1 MYITE
6 IFNQNSC
13 FKNFICLFL
22 EASTS
27 RQSTELLAGLGGIG
41 RLISDEGASTSSE
54 PVQNFKSPNTV
65 CPMDGKI
72 PQNIPTPTTD
82 RCEYPFGS
90 MTQARVI
97 HRKENTLGDYIQTVL
112 KKLVGS

>member
-1 MYITE
+1 MY
-6 IFNQNSC
+6 FAVS
-13 FKNFICLFL
+13 

-27 RQSTELLAGLGGIG
+27 RSQSNELLAGLGGIG

-54 PVQNFKSPNTV
+54 PPQNNFKSPNTV

-82 RCEYPFGS
+82 RCEFPFGS

-97 HRKENTLGDYIQTVL
+97 HRKENTLGKLKVL
-112 KKLVGS
+112 CKQ